1 MLFTFSGIDG
11 AGKSTQ
17 IVKFIAIL
25 DGQSYKPV
33 CVWNRGGYTS
43 FLDSVKLL
51 LRKVA
56 GGKVPPSGE
65 SQQRQTIMQRSFVRR
80 LWLTV
85 AILDLIRLYAVQ
97 IRVRL
102 MLGRPVICDRYLW
115 DTMIDFHLNFPQ
127 ERVGNWLLWRLLE
140 LLAPKP
146 DVAYLLML
154 PLEES
159 IRRCT
164 LKEDP
169 FPSPYEVQ
177 VRRFALYKELAANGK
192 FEVIEATKSVDEVF
206 TDILDVVDLMHK
218 PQ

>member
-17 IVKFIAIL
+17 IAKFIAVL
-25 DGQSYKPV
+25 EAKNHKPA
-33 CVWNRGGYTS
+33 CVWSRGGYTS
-43 FLDSVKLL
+43 FLDSIKLL
-51 LRKVA
+51 LRKIA
-56 GGKVPPSGE
+56 GSKVPPSGE
-65 SQQRQTIMQRSFVRR
+65 SQQRHTIMQRSLVRR

-85 AILDLIRLYAVQ
+85 AILDLIRLYAIQ
-97 IRVRL
+97 IRIRL
-102 MLGRPVICDRYLW
+102 LLGRPVICDRYLW
-115 DTMIDFHLNFPQ
+115 DTLIDFHLNFPQ
-127 ERVGNWLLWRLLE
+127 ERVSNWLLWRLLE

-164 LKEDP
+164 LKDDP

-177 VRRFALYKELAANGK
+177 VRRFVLYQELATNSEL
-192 FEVIEATKSVDEVF
+192 EVIEATQGIDEVF
-206 TDILDVVDLMHK
+206 TDILAAVDSIHK
-218 PQ
+218 LR